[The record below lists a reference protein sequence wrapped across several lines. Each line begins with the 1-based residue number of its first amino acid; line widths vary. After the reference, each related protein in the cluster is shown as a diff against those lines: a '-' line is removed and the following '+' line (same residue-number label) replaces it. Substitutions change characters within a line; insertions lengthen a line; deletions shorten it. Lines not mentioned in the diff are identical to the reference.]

1 MDGDLCASLVVDD
14 CSTPCVCE
22 NVSMSVYLHDCDD
35 MLLES
40 LGVVDIPND
49 KLLKKKARKFQKNL
63 SKLFCEMD
71 DLIAK
76 LNESNKLVEKYK
88 KLAENSLEK
97 LKEFECLNMDLDAKL
112 ALSNKLVDEL
122 KCENESLKM
131 HAKCLIAEPIAKND
145 ENVCCNHVVVPDFM
159 PIVCYTS
166 KDKSVYIPS
175 HKRNQKVERKAV
187 KSRPPFRSQPKV
199 LDGFKF
205 VPTCHHCSVNRLL
218 IFCASSVGTICGN
231 RLNLCFAIYLSW
243 TKCCMVRRRSMAT
256 SPSHQESRN
265 AFSHLNRTH
274 QSTPVM
280 QPPSTQ
286 QLQSMAA
293 TMAELTCRNQGL
305 T

>member
-1 MDGDLCASLVVDD
+1 MTGVQTCAL
-14 CSTPCVCE
+14 
-22 NVSMSVYLHDCDD
+22 
-35 MLLES
+35 
-40 LGVVDIPND
+40 
-49 KLLKKKARKFQKNL
+49 
-63 SKLFCEMD
+63 
-71 DLIAK
+71 
-76 LNESNKLVEKYK
+76 
-88 KLAENSLEK
+88 
-97 LKEFECLNMDLDAKL
+97 
-112 ALSNKLVDEL
+112 
-122 KCENESLKM
+122 
-131 HAKCLIAEPIAKND
+131 PIY
-145 ENVCCNHVVVPDFM
+145 VVVPNFVS
-159 PIVCYTS
+159 IVCSTL